1 MFIICEVT
9 MDYPQSI
16 TIRPMAI
23 EDYDQVYGLWISTPG
38 MGLNSIDDSR
48 DGIGKYLERNPGTS
62 FVAMDGGELVGVI
75 LCGHDGRRGVIH
87 HTAVKA
93 QLQGQGIGKALFE
106 AAVDVLKQQ
115 GITKAWLV
123 VKRYNERGNAFW
135 ARLGFQ
141 ERTDLCFHGI
151 TLNHAIESI
160 DT

>member
-1 MFIICEVT
+1 MA
-9 MDYPQSI
+9 QSSHDI
-16 TIRPMAI
+16 TIRPMVI
-23 EDYDQVYGLWISTPG
+23 GDYEQVHGLWMKTPG
-38 MGLNSIDDSR
+38 MGLNNIDDSR
-48 DGIGKYLERNPGTS
+48 DGIAKYLERNPGVS
-62 FVAMDGGELVGVI
+62 YVAADGDEIVGVI

-93 QLQGQGIGKALFE
+93 ELQGRGIGKALFE
-106 AAVDVLKQQ
+106 AAVDELKKQ

-123 VKRYNERGNAFW
+123 VKRYNKRGNAFW

-151 TLNHAIESI
+151 TLNQSLKNI